1 MFRDPTPDKIDNWVC
16 ILERGTEYEVE
27 LVRSYLSNLKIPSNI
42 LSKRDSSYSL
52 NFGEMSMVY
61 LYVPKE
67 FEKKA
72 RRALEELDESF
83 DMEEDFPDQDME
95 DDEADPDFGDR
106 STP

>member
-1 MFRDPTPDKIDNWVC
+1 MLRGSEPNKIKNWVC

-27 LVRSYLSNLKIPSNI
+27 LAKNYLSNLKIPPNI
-42 LSKRDSSYSL
+42 LSKRDSSYNF

-72 RRALEELDESF
+72 RKALADLNE
-83 DMEEDFPDQDME
+83 QE
-95 DDEADPDFGDR
+95 DDFDWNEDGGD
-106 STP
+106 

>member
-1 MFRDPTPDKIDNWVC
+1 MLKGSEPNDIKNWVC

-27 LVRSYLSNLKIPSNI
+27 MAKNYLSNLKIPSNI

-67 FEKKA
+67 FEIKA
-72 RRALEELDESF
+72 RKALAELEE
-83 DMEEDFPDQDME
+83 EED
-95 DDEADPDFGDR
+95 DFDLNENEGD
-106 STP
+106 

>member
-1 MFRDPTPDKIDNWVC
+1 M
-16 ILERGTEYEVE
+16 E
-27 LVRSYLSNLKIPSNI
+27 LAKNYLSNLKIPSNI

-72 RRALEELDESF
+72 RKALADLNE
-83 DMEEDFPDQDME
+83 QE
-95 DDEADPDFGDR
+95 DDFDWNENEAD
-106 STP
+106 

>member
-1 MFRDPTPDKIDNWVC
+1 MLKGSEPNKIKNWVC

-27 LVRSYLSNLKIPSNI
+27 LAKNYLSNLKIPSNI
-42 LSKRDSSYSL
+42 LSKRDSSYNL

-72 RRALEELDESF
+72 RKALADLNK
-83 DMEEDFPDQDME
+83 QE
-95 DDEADPDFGDR
+95 DDFDFDPNEGGLD
-106 STP
+106 

>member
-1 MFRDPTPDKIDNWVC
+1 MLRGSEPNKIKNWVC

-27 LVRSYLSNLKIPSNI
+27 LAKNYLSNLKIPSNI
-42 LSKRDSSYSL
+42 LSKRDSSYNF

-72 RRALEELDESF
+72 RKALADLNE
-83 DMEEDFPDQDME
+83 QE
-95 DDEADPDFGDR
+95 DDFDWNEDGGD
-106 STP
+106 